1 MKLKHF
7 IEQEGIID
15 GKGKDG
21 KIYRNIKIHKIKNNG
36 KRSLALGI
44 LTGSEMAIVIK
55 TCKDITELKNDI
67 FKKCL
72 NQSAFNYVPL
82 FLNSN
87 GETAQIDYTWFPRP
101 N

>member
-1 MKLKHF
+1 MKLKYF
-7 IEQEGIID
+7 LEQEGIANGRD
-15 GKGKDG
+15 KEG
-21 KIYRNIKIHKIKNNG
+21 KIYREIKIHKRNLEQGWAI
-36 KRSLALGI
+36 GI

-67 FKKCL
+67 SKKCL